1 MTPLRRLVPQPV
13 LSIVLLAMWLV
24 LARSISAAQIVLGL
38 TIALIVPVLVSGL
51 WPASTRIR
59 RPLTILRYTLL
70 VCGDVLHS
78 NAVVAWGVLRWRWKP
93 PAHRFVI
100 IPLDL
105 RDPAGL
111 AVLSMVTTI
120 VPGTVWSELAPDRTA
135 LLLHVWDAPD
145 EATFVT
151 QFKVRYET
159 PLREIFE

>member
-1 MTPLRRLVPQPV
+1 MTPLRRLVPLPV
-13 LSIVLLAMWLV
+13 LSLVLLAMWLV
-24 LARSISAAQIVLGL
+24 LARSTSAAQVALGL
-38 TIALIVPVLVSGL
+38 MITFVVPVLVSGL
-51 WPASTRIR
+51 WPASTRVR
-59 RPLTILRYTLL
+59 HPLTILRYTLL

-78 NAVVAWGVLRWRWKP
+78 NAVVAFGVLRWRWKP
-93 PAHRFVI
+93 LAHRFVV

-145 EATFVT
+145 ESTFVT
-151 QFKVRYET
+151 HFKTRYEA